1 MTAFSDKAYS
11 LTRPLL
17 ISATSWSRSACR
29 CLLAGNACV
38 VTRDVPGAIECNTNC
53 VLYSFITASC
63 VQSAKHWL
71 LLFAESN
78 SGFWTFCKHTQ
89 NSRSSHRDG
98 SGRLGRGDRTTFYTM
113 FWRCWL
119 GDRKGFKWKLLIFT
133 RESNSVC
140 LSLCPSIT
148 RLDQSKTVQATITKS
163 SPSAA

>member
-1 MTAFSDKAYS
+1 LLRESARRTLSGEWWLTTPKIQLTFNTSKKSKPLQQLLGLLHSKDILQHVYMTAFSDKAYS

-98 SGRLGRGDRTTFYTM
+98 SARLGRGDRTTFYTM
-113 FWRCWL
+113 F
-119 GDRKGFKWKLLIFT
+119 
-133 RESNSVC
+133 
-140 LSLCPSIT
+140 
-148 RLDQSKTVQATITKS
+148 
-163 SPSAA
+163 